1 MPASVYFDH
10 LAVGVRTWPEGFRRF
25 AAELGGQWSHG
36 GDAGEFAPCQ
46 LLYPRGINV
55 ELIAPGSAADGF
67 MHRFIERA
75 GPGPHHITFKVPS
88 LDAALAE
95 ISALGIG
102 VLDGHNRHPYWRE
115 AFLHPKQCGIG
126 TLLQVVQS
134 DDALVLGLA
143 RTPPPDGFPAGP
155 RRPAGRAARSV
166 AWVGLTV
173 ESIERARELFT
184 GTLHGAVAEDGRG
197 WLRVTWGPGRDLLVR
212 SGDAAPGG
220 ASLWGGCDPGVA
232 HVVFGGDRLTV
243 RQLESGEVPVEPM
256 PFDEATAVPVW
267 LAADVAHHRVP

>member
-25 AAELGGQWSHG
+25 AVELGGQWSHG

-55 ELIAPGSAADGF
+55 ELIAPGGAADGF

-95 ISALGIG
+95 ISAPGIA

-126 TLLQVVQS
+126 TLLQLVQS
-134 DDALVLGLA
+134 DDAVVLDLA
-143 RTPPPDGFPAGP
+143 RTPPPAAFPAGP
-155 RRPAGRAARSV
+155 RPAGRAARSV
-166 AWVGLTV
+166 AWVGFTV
-173 ESIERARELFT
+173 ESADRARELFT
-184 GTLHGAVAEDGRG
+184 GALHGAVAEDGRG

-220 ASLWGGCDPGVA
+220 ACLWGGRDPGVA
-232 HVVFGGDRLTV
+232 HVVFGGQLTV
-243 RQLESGEVPVEPM
+243 RQLESGDVMVEPM
-256 PFDEATAVPVW
+256 PFDEATAVPIW
-267 LAADVAHHRVP
+267 LADDAAGNRVQ

>member
-10 LAVGVRTWPEGFRRF
+10 LAVGVRSWPDGFRRF

-46 LLYPRGINV
+46 LMFPPGINV
-55 ELIAPGSAADGF
+55 ELIAPGSAAGGF
-67 MHRFIERA
+67 MHRFIDRA
-75 GPGPHHITFKVPS
+75 GPGPHHITFKVGS
-88 LDAALAE
+88 LDAALEE

-102 VLDGHNRHPYWRE
+102 VLDGRNRQPYWRE

-126 TLLQVVQS
+126 TLLQLVQS

-155 RRPAGRAARSV
+155 GPAATPARRV

-173 ESIERARELFT
+173 ESVGRARELFT
-184 GTLHGAVAEDGRG
+184 GTLHGAVAEDGPG
-197 WLRVTWGPGRDLLVR
+197 WLRITWGQGRDLLVR
-212 SGDAAPGG
+212 SGDALPGG
-220 ASLWGGCDPGVA
+220 APLWAGRDPGVA
-232 HVVFGGDRLTV
+232 HVVFGGDELTV
-243 RQLESGEVPVEPM
+243 RQLEAGQVPVRPM
-256 PFDEATAVPVW
+256 PFDEATGVPVW
-267 LAADVAHHRVP
+267 LADGAVADRVQ